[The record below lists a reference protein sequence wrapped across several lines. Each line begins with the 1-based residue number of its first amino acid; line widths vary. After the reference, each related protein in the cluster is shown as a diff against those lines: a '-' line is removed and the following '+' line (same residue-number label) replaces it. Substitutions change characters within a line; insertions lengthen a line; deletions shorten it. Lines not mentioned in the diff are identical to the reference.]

1 MVKAIEMGYFDLET
15 PINSILPFEVKNP
28 NNNKGEIKI
37 KHLVSH
43 TSGILDDENVYNKSF
58 ILNKF
63 SKNGSPLLKEFTK
76 KATLPKRDDEQLAVF
91 LKNYFDVKGKWYKKT
106 NFNTK
111 KAGEEYNYSNIGAS
125 LAAYLIELKSNMPFD
140 QFCKKYIFEPLQ
152 MNSTSWKLTDSSVVN
167 HAKTYNVKK
176 QFYPLYSEITYPDG
190 ALITST
196 DDLATYLVEMIKGY
210 NQSSNLLSN
219 ESSNLL
225 FKKQFDDANLPENY
239 DKREPN
245 SGVFWRITSKGD
257 YGHTGSD
264 IGITTFLFFN
274 PKTGIGKLFMTNIE
288 LDNPWHS
295 ESNDAL
301 FKQFKEIWKTMDDFS
316 N

>member
-1 MVKAIEMGYFDLET
+1 M
-15 PINSILPFEVKNP
+15 
-28 NNNKGEIKI
+28 
-37 KHLVSH
+37 
-43 TSGILDDENVYNKSF
+43 
-58 ILNKF
+58 
-63 SKNGSPLLKEFTK
+63 
-76 KATLPKRDDEQLAVF
+76 
-91 LKNYFDVKGKWYKKT
+91 KNYFDVKGKWYQKT

-125 LAAYLIELKSNMPFD
+125 LAAYLIELRSNMPFD

-152 MNSTSWKLTDSSVVN
+152 MNATSWKLTDSSAVK
-167 HAKTYNVKK
+167 HARIYNVKK
-176 QFYPLYSEITYPDG
+176 QFYPLYTEITYPDG
-190 ALITST
+190 ALITSA

-210 NQSSNLLSN
+210 NQTSNLLSN
-219 ESSNLL
+219 ESFKLL
-225 FKKQFDDANLPENY
+225 FKKQFEDANLPDNY

-274 PKTGIGKLFMTNIE
+274 PKTGIGKLFTTNIE

-295 ESNDAL
+295 ESNEAL
-301 FKQFKEIWKTMDDFS
+301 IKQFKEIWKSMDEYR